1 MQGDRILGMAEAVNA
16 YTDVQ
21 VRDILEEAH
30 RLECS
35 MRTFG
40 AIMGIAVRKLDSLKY
55 GRMDA

>member
-1 MQGDRILGMAEAVNA
+1 MGMAEAVNA